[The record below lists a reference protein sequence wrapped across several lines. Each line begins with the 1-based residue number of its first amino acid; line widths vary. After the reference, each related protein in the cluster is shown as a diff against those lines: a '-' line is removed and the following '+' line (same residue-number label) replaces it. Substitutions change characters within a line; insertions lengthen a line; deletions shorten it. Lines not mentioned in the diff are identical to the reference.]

1 MSNKTDNEKK
11 SFNSS
16 SWITLIGFISSILT
30 IIQVVL
36 YIILLPQSSNGENLW
51 HLIVYQSAI
60 VTCVITLCALLTRS
74 QYKIFDINKQLYS
87 SKTESEKSAK
97 EIELK
102 NRIIAELSVNNHNIL
117 HEIRQVQYK
126 LYKHFINQLFIF
138 DNHNTANNNNNI
150 DICDIFDTEEPENC
164 DLKDFMTFFTTNVKN
179 SFDSL
184 TEDKC
189 SVYISLIDDF
199 DKQLV
204 RTYYRDPSSY
214 TERTNIDL
222 QYPVYSIS
230 SFTPFKHILNERT
243 IDTVF
248 ACDNCIDYNN
258 FCDRNDNWNE
268 FYNSCISVPIRLRV
282 DKNKNRHHVIGFLTI
297 DNKNGR
303 LDNSI
308 AKSIAR
314 SYADCLYMIFCMY
327 IINDSLTDE
336 DGEE

>member
-16 SWITLIGFISSILT
+16 SWITLIGFIASILT

-36 YIILLPQSSNGENLW
+36 CIILLPQSSNGENLW

-138 DNHNTANNNNNI
+138 NR
-150 DICDIFDTEEPENC
+150 
-164 DLKDFMTFFTTNVKN
+164 N
-179 SFDSL
+179 S
-184 TEDKC
+184 
-189 SVYISLIDDF
+189 
-199 DKQLV
+199 
-204 RTYYRDPSSY
+204 
-214 TERTNIDL
+214 
-222 QYPVYSIS
+222 
-230 SFTPFKHILNERT
+230 T
-243 IDTVF
+243 I
-248 ACDNCIDYNN
+248 
-258 FCDRNDNWNE
+258 
-268 FYNSCISVPIRLRV
+268 
-282 DKNKNRHHVIGFLTI
+282 
-297 DNKNGR
+297 
-303 LDNSI
+303 
-308 AKSIAR
+308 
-314 SYADCLYMIFCMY
+314 
-327 IINDSLTDE
+327 
-336 DGEE
+336 